1 MDRADADVRLRADDV
16 GLGLGVSALME
27 QRYAVFHERCE
38 SVPGPQAA
46 ETGPGHAPGW
56 PIPQP
61 VRASCGTFS
70 SIVGELGGTFAI
82 ILVFTLIGGFFSG
95 SETALISL
103 RESQVHRLAESDSR
117 RGPRLLALMANPN
130 RFLAS
135 AQVGVTLA
143 GFISAGFGA
152 SRIVPIVTP
161 WLTSAGV
168 PLRFAEPAALIT
180 STVVVAYISLV
191 LGELVPKRLAIAK
204 AETVALAVATPI
216 DFMARISRPFI
227 WFLSVS
233 TNTIVRVVGLDPGS
247 GREAI
252 TGEELRGMV
261 AAHTDLTA
269 EERELIDDVFDAGD
283 TELREVM
290 IPRTEVA
297 FLDASLPAFRAASLV
312 AQMPHSRYPVIGDS
326 PDDILGFVHVRDI
339 LTPSMVDRSVRLE
352 DLAREVAF
360 FPGSKQVIPALTEMR
375 RGGHHLAVVADEYGG
390 TAGIV
395 TLEDLVEELVGDIQ
409 DEYDQAGGPHAHAL
423 RTGAPFE
430 VDGLLNLEDF
440 EEESGVVLRDGPYE
454 TVAGWF
460 VAQLGRLPA
469 IGDQLQGTGAGL
481 EVIELDGR
489 RISRLRV
496 TPTAISSDPTATAEP
511 EDSGG

>member
-1 MDRADADVRLRADDV
+1 
-16 GLGLGVSALME
+16 
-27 QRYAVFHERCE
+27 
-38 SVPGPQAA
+38 
-46 ETGPGHAPGW
+46 
-56 PIPQP
+56 
-61 VRASCGTFS
+61 
-70 SIVGELGGTFAI
+70 VGELGWTFAI
-82 ILVFTLIGGFFSG
+82 ILVFTLIGGFFAA
-95 SETALISL
+95 SETALVSL
-103 RESQVHRLAESDSR
+103 RESQVNRLIESDPR
-117 RGPRLLALMANPN
+117 RGPRLRALMNQPN
-130 RFLAS
+130 RFLA
-135 AQVGVTLA
+135 AVQVGVTLA
-143 GFISAGFGA
+143 GFISAAFGA
-152 SRIVPIVTP
+152 NRIAPVVAG
-161 WLTSAGV
+161 WLVSAGMSQAV
-168 PLRFAEPAALIT
+168 ADSVAFIGA
-180 STVVVAYISLV
+180 TVLVVYISLV
-191 LGELVPKRLAIAK
+191 LGELVPKRLALAK
-204 AETVALAVATPI
+204 SESIALAVAAPI
-216 DFMARISRPFI
+216 DLIARISRPFI
-227 WFLSVS
+227 WLLSAS
-233 TNTIVRVVGLDPGS
+233 TNLIVRILGLDPSS
-247 GREAI
+247 GREVI

-326 PDDILGFVHVRDI
+326 PDDVLGFVHVRDI
-339 LTPSMVDRSVRLE
+339 LTPSMVTRSVRLE

-395 TLEDLVEELVGDIQ
+395 TLEDLVEELVGDIH
-409 DEYDQAGGPHAHAL
+409 DEYDEGASAPAHGV
-423 RTGAPFE
+423 RSGAPFE

-440 EEESGVVLRDGPYE
+440 EEESGVALRDGPYE

-460 VAQLGRLPA
+460 VAQLGRLPSL
-469 IGDQLQGTGAGL
+469 GDTLQGAGAGF

-496 TPTAISSDPTATAEP
+496 TPVVAAPEPTAEGERDEP
-511 EDSGG
+511 GT